1 MNNLVKIKFCG
12 MSKKKDIEVA
22 IKLGVDWIGIMYVKT
37 SPRYVNFQKSD
48 ALINEFKG
56 MINFVGVFVD
66 ADDMLIKRAVN
77 SGINTIQLHGE
88 EDPKR
93 CQELRDNFSLPIIKA
108 FSLSKENDLVK
119 VKRFKNCCDMIL
131 LDSKEFKIDKN
142 PGGNGRSFDWN
153 IIKDN
158 ELWLNNFKPWI
169 LSGGLNSENIFK
181 ALNLTKAK
189 AIDISSGIE
198 ESHGK
203 KNIDLMEK
211 FIFKVRNLKM

>member
-12 MSKKKDIEVA
+12 MSKKKDIDVA
-22 IKLGVDWIGIMYVKT
+22 IKLGVDWIGIIYVKT
-37 SPRYVNFQKSD
+37 SPRYVDFQKSD

-77 SGINTIQLHGE
+77 SGINTIQLHGKE
-88 EDPKR
+88 NPKR
-93 CQELRDNFSLPIIKA
+93 CQELRDNFNLPVIKA
-108 FSLSKENDLVK
+108 FSLSKENDLAK
-119 VKRFKNCCDMIL
+119 VRRYKNSCDMIL
-131 LDSKEFKIDKN
+131 LHSKELEIDKN
-142 PGGNGRSFDWN
+142 PGGNGRAFDWN

-158 ELWLNNFKPWI
+158 ESWLNNFKPWI
-169 LSGGLNSENIFK
+169 LSGGLNNENIFK

-198 ESHGK
+198 ESHGT

-211 FIFKVRNLKM
+211 FIFKVRKLKM

>member
-12 MSKKKDIEVA
+12 MSKKKDIDVA
-22 IKLGVDWIGIMYVKT
+22 IKLGLDWICIIYVKT
-37 SPRYVNFQKSD
+37 SPRYVDFQKSD

-77 SGINTIQLHGE
+77 SGINTIQLHGKE
-88 EDPKR
+88 NPKR
-93 CQELRDNFSLPIIKA
+93 CQELRDNFNLPVIKA
-108 FSLSKENDLVK
+108 FSLSKENDLAK
-119 VKRFKNCCDMIL
+119 VRRYKNSCDMIL
-131 LDSKEFKIDKN
+131 LDSKEFEIDKN
-142 PGGNGRSFDWN
+142 PGGNGRAFDWN

-158 ELWLNNFKPWI
+158 ESWLNNFKPWI
-169 LSGGLNSENIFK
+169 LSGGLNNENIFK

-198 ESHGK
+198 ESHGT

-211 FIFKVRNLKM
+211 FIFKVRKLKM

>member
-12 MSKKKDIEVA
+12 MSKKKDIDVA
-22 IKLGVDWIGIMYVKT
+22 IKLGVDWIGIIYVKT
-37 SPRYVNFQKSD
+37 SPRYVDFQKSD

-77 SGINTIQLHGE
+77 SGINTIQLHGKE
-88 EDPKR
+88 NPKR
-93 CQELRDNFSLPIIKA
+93 CQELRDNFNLPVIKA
-108 FSLSKENDLVK
+108 FSLSKENDLAK
-119 VKRFKNCCDMIL
+119 VRRYKNSCDMIL
-131 LDSKEFKIDKN
+131 LDSKEFEIDKN
-142 PGGNGRSFDWN
+142 PGGNGRAFDWN

-158 ELWLNNFKPWI
+158 ESWLNNFKPWI
-169 LSGGLNSENIFK
+169 LSGGLNNENIFK

-211 FIFKVRNLKM
+211 FIFKVRKLKM

>member
-12 MSKKKDIEVA
+12 MSKKKDIDVA
-22 IKLGVDWIGIMYVKT
+22 IKLGVDWIGIIYVKT
-37 SPRYVNFQKSD
+37 SPRYVDFQKSD

-77 SGINTIQLHGE
+77 SGINTIQLHGKE
-88 EDPKR
+88 NPKR
-93 CQELRDNFSLPIIKA
+93 CQELRDNFNLPVIKA
-108 FSLSKENDLVK
+108 FSLSKENDLAK
-119 VKRFKNCCDMIL
+119 VRRYKNSCDMIL
-131 LDSKEFKIDKN
+131 LDSKEFEIDKN
-142 PGGNGRSFDWN
+142 PGGNGRAFDWN

-158 ELWLNNFKPWI
+158 ESWLNNFKPWI
-169 LSGGLNSENIFK
+169 LSGGLNNENIFK

-198 ESHGK
+198 ESHGT
-203 KNIDLMEK
+203 KNIYLMEK
-211 FIFKVRNLKM
+211 FIFKVRKLKM

>member
-12 MSKKKDIEVA
+12 MSKKKDIEIA
-22 IKLGVDWIGIMYVKT
+22 LKLGVDWIGIIYVKT
-37 SPRYVNFQKSD
+37 SPRYVDFKKSD
-48 ALINEFKG
+48 SLINEFKG

-66 ADDMLIKRAVN
+66 ADDMLIRRAVN
-77 SGINTIQLHGE
+77 SGINSIQLHGK

-93 CQELRDNFSLPIIKA
+93 CKELRNNFNLPVIKA
-108 FSLSKENDLVK
+108 FSISKESDLVK
-119 VKRFKNCCDMIL
+119 VRRYKNCCDMIL
-131 LDSKEFKIDKN
+131 LDSKEFKREKN

-158 ELWLNNFKPWI
+158 ESWLNKFKPWI
-169 LSGGLNSENIFK
+169 LSGGLNNENIIE

-198 ESHGK
+198 KNYGK

-211 FIFKVRNLKM
+211 FIFKVRKLKM

>member
-12 MSKKKDIEVA
+12 MSKKKDIDVA
-22 IKLGVDWIGIMYVKT
+22 IILGVDWIGIIYVKT
-37 SPRYVNFQKSD
+37 SPRYVDFQKSD

-77 SGINTIQLHGE
+77 SGINTIQLHGKE
-88 EDPKR
+88 NPKR
-93 CQELRDNFSLPIIKA
+93 CQELRDNFNLPVIKA
-108 FSLSKENDLVK
+108 FSLSKENDLAK
-119 VKRFKNCCDMIL
+119 VRRYKNSCDMIL
-131 LDSKEFKIDKN
+131 LDSKEFEIDKN
-142 PGGNGRSFDWN
+142 PGGNGRAFDWI

-158 ELWLNNFKPWI
+158 ESWLNNFKPWI
-169 LSGGLNSENIFK
+169 LSGGLNNENIFK

-198 ESHGK
+198 ESHGT

-211 FIFKVRNLKM
+211 FIFKVRKLKM